1 MFVQGKSRTIFFPS
15 NTLIYGISRDGS
27 KNFNIH
33 TCEHMILGQLR
44 MGAHQAKNAPLITMA
59 LTTHWFLSGLLSCL
73 ACCFSVDHR
82 RGGGLK
88 MQVGEITLLPLLDYL
103 PTIGLS
109 YSLIDIIKMIYCS
122 TDANMSDNYFVTQ
135 QWRWAF
141 SSRNRKCKFITI

>member
-1 MFVQGKSRTIFFPS
+1 MIWWIMLFRYGENIYRIVKLLNVAFHHTRKLETQSLSAGSL
-15 NTLIYGISRDGS
+15 LIYYDG
-27 KNFNIH
+27 FDH
-33 TCEHMILGQLR
+33 TL
-44 MGAHQAKNAPLITMA
+44 
-59 LTTHWFLSGLLSCL
+59 HWFLSGLLSCL

-82 RGGGLK
+82 RGGGGLK

-122 TDANMSDNYFVTQ
+122 TEANMSDNYFVTQ

-141 SSRNRKCKFITI
+141 SSQNRKCKFITL